1 MVRDKTPAY
10 MRVYNALRSRILD
23 GEYAIGDLLPPEPEL
38 EKLFL
43 VSRTTVRKAVEMLS
57 QEGLVAAKQGK
68 GTTVLDYHTTQN
80 INQVSSVSETLE
92 QKGIEVYCKNMFIDT
107 VPASPRVANEL
118 QIAPGSPVIK
128 IQRIQIADNKP
139 LAIFKNFLIPEM
151 VPDIQSYAGKFAHLY
166 DFLEEHYGLQIDAAR
181 DRISARSATFE
192 EASMLDVPVGSA
204 LIYLVRICYS
214 GGKIVG
220 SDHCRILGSRY
231 EFEVHMNGRYKRS

>member
-1 MVRDKTPAY
+1 MVADKTPAY
-10 MRVYNALRSRILD
+10 IRVYNALRSKILD

-57 QEGLVAAKQGK
+57 HEGLLAAKQGR

-80 INQVSSVSETLE
+80 INQVSSTSETLE
-92 QKGIEVYCKNMFIDT
+92 QKGCKVYCKNMHIHT
-107 VPASPRVANEL
+107 VPATARLANEL
-118 QIAPGSPVIK
+118 QVEVGAPLIM
-128 IQRIQIADNKP
+128 IQRLQIADDKP
-139 LAIFKNFLIPEM
+139 IAIFKNYLIPEL
-151 VPDIQSYAGKFAHLY
+151 VPDIQNYVGKFAHLY
-166 DFLEEHYGLQIDAAR
+166 DFLEEHYGLLIDAAR
-181 DRISARSATFE
+181 DRISARCATFE

-220 SDHCRILGSRY
+220 CDHCRILGSRY
-231 EFEVHMNGRYKRS
+231 EFEIYMNGRYRKS